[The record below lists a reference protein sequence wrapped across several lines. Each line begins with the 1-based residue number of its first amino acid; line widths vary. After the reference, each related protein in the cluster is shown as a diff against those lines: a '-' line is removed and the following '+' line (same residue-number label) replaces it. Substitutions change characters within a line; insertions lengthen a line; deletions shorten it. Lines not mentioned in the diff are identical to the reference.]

1 MGTVN
6 SGPMRNPANLALV
19 LILTG
24 LSGVLDARGFVYAAR
39 AWPDGSLDLR
49 MAAIAIVAFIGGL
62 SCYVLAVRFMHGLG
76 VSSVAIQTGIWFI
89 VTAVG
94 VSVMDGSIAN
104 WTRTQQLVAIAVTL
118 GIGWLA
124 ATTAAPKI

>member
-1 MGTVN
+1 MK
-6 SGPMRNPANLALV
+6 NPANLAMV
-19 LILTG
+19 VILTG
-24 LSGVLDARGFVYAAR
+24 LSGVLDARGFMFAAR
-39 AWPDGSLDLR
+39 SWPGGLLDWR
-49 MAAIAIVAFIGGL
+49 MGLAAIL
-62 SCYVLAVRFMHGLG
+62 SFVVRFMHGLG

-94 VSVMDGSIAN
+94 VSLMDGSISN

-124 ATTAAPKI
+124 ATTATPRL

>member
-1 MGTVN
+1 MN
-6 SGPMRNPANLALV
+6 NPANLALV
-19 LILTG
+19 LVLTG
-24 LSGVLDARGFVYAAR
+24 LSGLLDARGFMFAAR
-39 AWPDGSLDLR
+39 SWPAGLLDWRIAL
-49 MAAIAIVAFIGGL
+49 AAILSFLGGL

-94 VSVMDGSIAN
+94 VALMDGSISS

-124 ATTAAPKI
+124 ATTAAPRI

>member
-1 MGTVN
+1 MAALN
-6 SGPMRNPANLALV
+6 FGPMKNPANLAFV

-39 AWPDGSLDLR
+39 AWPGGVLDLR
-49 MAAIAIVAFIGGL
+49 MAAIAIVAFVGGL

-94 VSVMDGSIAN
+94 VSVMDGSIAQ
-104 WTRTQQLVAIAVTL
+104 WTRLQQLVGVAVTL

-124 ATTAAPKI
+124 ASTATPKF

>member
-1 MGTVN
+1 MN
-6 SGPMRNPANLALV
+6 NPANLALV
-19 LILTG
+19 LVLTG
-24 LSGVLDARGFVYAAR
+24 LSGLLDARGFIFAAR
-39 AWPDGSLDLR
+39 SWPAGLLDWRIAL
-49 MAAIAIVAFIGGL
+49 AAILSFLGGL

-89 VTAVG
+89 VTAV
-94 VSVMDGSIAN
+94 SVALMDGSISS

-124 ATTAAPKI
+124 ATTAAPRI